1 MKKLVIPT
9 MLLALLLAIPHSQA
23 QAQAQQPP
31 QPSQQDL
38 QKLTALHDQLWAK
51 KMEIKALTNAGEVEK
66 TKVATDEAI
75 KLKTQI
81 REERTRLGLPEKG
94 SGFKKDKRKR
104 DGKAP
109 KNGKSDGK
117 KTEKR
122 Q

>member
-9 MLLALLLAIPHSQA
+9 MLLTLLLALPQSQA
-23 QAQAQQPP
+23 QAQAQQP

-51 KMEIKALTNAGEVEK
+51 KMEVKALANAGEVDK

-117 KTEKR
+117 KTENR